1 MTLVTP
7 MAEDTA
13 DGGSRPGAIAAA
25 VVLIVVCGILVT
37 IAVIVG
43 GRGRD
48 DFGPGS
54 IRDLTAAL
62 TGHGLVVCSAKTAR
76 DNHGAARLV
85 SSTVIGVALPGDCD
99 DAADLQVDAYKDSS
113 HRDAAARNAEAVV
126 RPRAF
131 GTVFTWQQYTLY
143 LQGDDASVGS
153 GLRDLIVDSL
163 DSIGAR

>member
-7 MAEDTA
+7 VAENSS
-13 DGGSRPGAIAAA
+13 DGGSRPGAIMAA
-25 VVLIVVCGILVT
+25 VVLVITCAILVT
-37 IAVIVG
+37 IAVIAG

-54 IRDLTAAL
+54 IRDLTVAL
-62 TGHGLVVCSAKTAR
+62 TGHGLVVCSSRTAK
-76 DNHGAARLV
+76 DNHGAAGLV
-85 SSTVIGVALPGDCD
+85 SSTVLGLAVPGDCD
-99 DAADLQVDAYKDSS
+99 EAADLQVDAYKDSG

-131 GTVFTWQQYTLY
+131 GMVYTWQRCTLY
-143 LQGDDASVGS
+143 LQGDDASVDS
-153 GLRDLIVDSL
+153 GLRDRIVDSL